1 MLITKRREPKMSK
14 KVTNDMTIAQVLM
27 MDKSTASIF
36 MKHGMHCI
44 GCPASSGES
53 IEEASAVHG
62 INADDLLRDLNE
74 YFEKK

>member
-1 MLITKRREPKMSK
+1 MLITKGREPKMSK

-27 MDKSTASIF
+27 MDRSTASIF